1 MKTINTKLEEI
12 DALINGV
19 IEEQG
24 VGISVSIVKNGKL
37 IFAKGY
43 GYAQLEPTPKLI
55 DENTYMSIQGV
66 TKNFVAVCMMKLV
79 EEFLIQLD
87 KPIVHYLPYFRTKE
101 KDSSDHITVKQ
112 VLSHTSGFPADLGIA
127 NLVAPNVREIYSDT
141 PTEWSEALAH
151 YRLKEEEVTSIHSRE
166 DITRWF
172 RKVELDYPP
181 GHTWNYCTDAYV
193 ILGDLIEKVTG
204 ESWESFLQNRFI
216 TPLQMKRTTADVRI
230 IMDDDNYAKYYM
242 GPDKIETPYPTNSLA
257 APIGFLYSTAT
268 DLAAYMLFH
277 LNKDFNQL
285 LDVSS
290 KKEMQSRESRVS
302 QDWDNETNTCFYGLG
317 WFIEDYKGQTIV
329 EHGGGQMAVRALISL
344 IPEESIGIAILLNF
358 DSSVHRDISS
368 KIMDIMLDL

>member
-55 DENTYMSIQGV
+55 DENTYMSIQSV
-66 TKNFVAVCMMKLV
+66 TKNFVSVCMMKLV
-79 EEFLIQLD
+79 EEDLIHLD

-101 KDSSDHITVKQ
+101 KGSSDHITVRQ

-230 IMDDDNYAKYYM
+230 IMDDDNYAKYY
-242 GPDKIETPYPTNSLA
+242 T
-257 APIGFLYSTAT
+257 
-268 DLAAYMLFH
+268 
-277 LNKDFNQL
+277 
-285 LDVSS
+285 
-290 KKEMQSRESRVS
+290 
-302 QDWDNETNTCFYGLG
+302 
-317 WFIEDYKGQTIV
+317 
-329 EHGGGQMAVRALISL
+329 
-344 IPEESIGIAILLNF
+344 
-358 DSSVHRDISS
+358 
-368 KIMDIMLDL
+368 